1 MSGTGLSGSADVLVI
16 GAGAAGLAAAD
27 ALERAGRSVLVLEA
41 RSRIGGRCL
50 TLRHPGL
57 DTPVEL
63 GAEFIHGRPGATA
76 ALLRRMQTKA
86 VESTRTQRMLWN
98 GRLVGVDA
106 FSAARTAVQDFH
118 ESRDLSFH
126 AFLNRQSLPPLARTL
141 ATMMVQGF
149 DAADPRRVSAR
160 DIAEEWGAEAIGAS
174 QARPR
179 GGYGPL
185 LEKLAGSGARLQLQ
199 TAVREIRWRRGRVQ
213 VAGTFLGQPYRAS
226 ARRAIVTL
234 PLGVLQS
241 SAVRFIPNLKQK
253 NSALSRLASGP
264 VIRVA
269 LVFASRFWEK
279 RFPDVAFF
287 HSPAAPFPTF
297 WTPLPMRAPLLTAW
311 AGGPKAAR
319 LAARGPQAL
328 VHHALQTVQDVLR
341 QKAQPAAAYVH
352 DWQADPCARGG
363 YSYVEVNGAGA
374 REQLAAP
381 LEDTLFF
388 AGEATNTEGESG
400 TVGGALQS
408 GIRAAREILG

>member
-1 MSGTGLSGSADVLVI
+1 MARPQAEVIVI
-16 GAGAAGLAAAD
+16 GAGAAGLAAA
-27 ALERAGRSVLVLEA
+27 ATLARAGRPVLVLEA

-50 TLRHPGL
+50 TLRHPAL
-57 DTPVEL
+57 EAPVEL
-63 GAEFIHGRPGATA
+63 GAEFIHGRPDATV
-76 ALLRRMQTKA
+76 ALLKKMKTKA

-98 GRLVGVDA
+98 GRLVSVDA
-106 FSAARTAVQDFH
+106 FSAARAAVQDFH

-126 AFLNRQSLPPLARTL
+126 AFLNRQSLPPLTRTL

-149 DAADPRRVSAR
+149 DAADPRKVSAH

-199 TAVREIRWRRGRVQ
+199 TAVREVRWRSGRVE
-213 VAGTFLGQPYRAS
+213 VGGTFQGQPFRAI
-226 ARRAIVTL
+226 AKRAIVTL

-241 SAVRFIPNLKQK
+241 GAVRFFP
-253 NSALSRLASGP
+253 ALNEKKLALDKLASGP

-319 LAARGPQAL
+319 LAGRGSHAL
-328 VHHALQTVQDVLR
+328 VHLALQTVEGVLQQDGSL
-341 QKAQPAAAYVH
+341 AAAYVH
-352 DWQADPCARGG
+352 DWRSDPYARGG
-363 YSYVEVNGAGA
+363 YSYVKVNGEGA

-381 LEDTLFF
+381 LEATLFF
-388 AGEATNTEGESG
+388 AGEATNAEGESG

-408 GIRAAREILG
+408 GERAAREALG

>member
-1 MSGTGLSGSADVLVI
+1 LARPQAEVIVI
-16 GAGAAGLAAAD
+16 GAGAAGLAAA
-27 ALERAGRSVLVLEA
+27 AILARAGREVLVLEA

-50 TLRHPGL
+50 TLRHPAL
-57 DTPVEL
+57 EAPVEL
-63 GAEFIHGRPGATA
+63 GAEFIHGRPKATLS
-76 ALLRRMQTKA
+76 LLRRTRTKA

-98 GRLVGVDA
+98 GRLVSVDA
-106 FSAARTAVQDFH
+106 FSAARAAMRDFH
-118 ESRDLSFH
+118 ESRDLSFQ
-126 AFLNRQSLPPLARTL
+126 AFLERQSLPPLSKTL

-149 DAADPRRVSAR
+149 DAADPRQVSAR

-185 LEKLAGSGARLQLQ
+185 LEKLGGSGARLQLQ
-199 TAVREIRWRRGRVQ
+199 TVVREVRWRRGRVE
-213 VAGTFLGQPYRAS
+213 VGGTFQGQPFRAT
-226 ARRAIVTL
+226 AKRAIITL

-241 SAVRFIPNLKQK
+241 GAVRFSPPLNEKK
-253 NSALSRLASGP
+253 FAFARLASGP

-279 RFPDVAFF
+279 RFPEVAFF

-297 WTPLPMRAPLLTAW
+297 WTPLPMRVPLLTAW

-319 LAARGPQAL
+319 LAGRGPQAL
-328 VHHALQTVQDVLR
+328 VHLALQTVEGVL
-341 QKAQPAAAYVH
+341 QHDGSLAAAYVQ
-352 DWQADPCARGG
+352 DWRADPYARGG
-363 YSYVEVNGAGA
+363 YSYVRVHGEGA

-381 LEDTLFF
+381 LEATLFF

-408 GIRAAREILG
+408 GERAAREVLG

>member
-1 MSGTGLSGSADVLVI
+1 LARPQAEVIVI
-16 GAGAAGLAAAD
+16 GAGAAGLAAA
-27 ALERAGRSVLVLEA
+27 ATLARAGRSVLVLEA

-50 TLRHPGL
+50 TLRHPTL
-57 DTPVEL
+57 EAPVEL
-63 GAEFIHGRPGATA
+63 GAEFIHGRPAATV
-76 ALLRRMQTKA
+76 ALLKKMKTKA

-98 GRLVGVDA
+98 GRLVSVDA
-106 FSAARTAVQDFH
+106 FAAARAAVQDFH
-118 ESRDLSFH
+118 ASRDLSFQ
-126 AFLNRQSLPPLARTL
+126 AFLNRQSLPPLTRTL

-149 DAADPRRVSAR
+149 DAADPRKVSAR

-185 LEKLAGSGARLQLQ
+185 LDRLAAGGARLQLQ
-199 TAVREIRWRRGRVQ
+199 TAVREVRWRRGRVEVRGAFQ
-213 VAGTFLGQPYRAS
+213 GQPFRAS
-226 ARRAIVTL
+226 AKRAIVTL

-241 SAVRFIPNLKQK
+241 GAVRFYP
-253 NSALSRLASGP
+253 ALNEKRFALAKLASGP

-287 HSPAAPFPTF
+287 HSPQAPFPTF
-297 WTPLPMRAPLLTAW
+297 WTPLPMCAPLLTAW

-319 LAARGPQAL
+319 LAGRGSRAL
-328 VHHALQTVQDVLR
+328 VHLALQTVEGVL
-341 QKAQPAAAYVH
+341 QHEGSLAAAYVH
-352 DWQADPCARGG
+352 DWRADPYARGG
-363 YSYVEVNGAGA
+363 YSYVKVNGEGA

-381 LEDTLFF
+381 LEATLYF
-388 AGEATNTEGESG
+388 AGEATNAEGESG

-408 GIRAAREILG
+408 GERAAREALG

>member
-1 MSGTGLSGSADVLVI
+1 M
-16 GAGAAGLAAAD
+16 
-27 ALERAGRSVLVLEA
+27 LEA

-50 TLRHPGL
+50 TLRHPSL
-57 DTPVEL
+57 EAPVEL
-63 GAEFIHGRPGATA
+63 GAEFIHGRPQATLS
-76 ALLRRMQTKA
+76 LLRKARTRA

-98 GRLVGVDA
+98 GRLVPVDA
-106 FSAARTAVQDFH
+106 FASARQAVQREVGSRDRSFASFLADQRLPART
-118 ESRDLSFH
+118 RM
-126 AFLNRQSLPPLARTL
+126 L

-149 DAADPRRVSAR
+149 DAADPRQVSAR

-174 QARPR
+174 QARPG

-199 TAVREIRWRRGRVQ
+199 TAVREVRWRRGRVE
-213 VAGTFLGQPYRAS
+213 VGGTFQGQPFRAS
-226 ARRAIVTL
+226 AKRAIVTL

-241 SAVRFIPNLKQK
+241 GAVRFFP
-253 NSALSRLASGP
+253 ALNEKKLALAKLASGP
-264 VIRVA
+264 VVRVA

-287 HSPAAPFPTF
+287 HSPTAPFPTF

-311 AGGPKAAR
+311 AGGPKAVH
-319 LAARGPQAL
+319 LAGRGPQAL
-328 VHHALQTVQDVLR
+328 VHLALQTVEGVLQQDGSL
-341 QKAQPAAAYVH
+341 AAAYVQ
-352 DWQADPCARGG
+352 DWRADPYARGG
-363 YSYVEVNGAGA
+363 YSYVKVNGEGA

-381 LEDTLFF
+381 LEATLFF

-408 GIRAAREILG
+408 GERAAREALG

>member
-1 MSGTGLSGSADVLVI
+1 MGSTGLSGSADVLVI

-27 ALERAGRSVLVLEA
+27 ALERAGRSVLLLEA
-41 RSRIGGRCL
+41 RSRVGGRCL
-50 TLRHPGL
+50 TLRHPSL
-57 DTPVEL
+57 EAPIEL
-63 GAEFIHGRPGATA
+63 GAEFIHGRPRATL
-76 ALLRRMQTKA
+76 ALLGKTRTGA
-86 VESTRTQRMLWN
+86 LESTRTQRMLWN
-98 GRLVGVDA
+98 GRLVAVDA
-106 FSAARTAVQDFH
+106 FASARQAVQQQVG
-118 ESRDLSFH
+118 SRDRSF
-126 AFLNRQSLPPLARTL
+126 ASFLADQRLPARIRML

-149 DAADPRRVSAR
+149 DAADPRKVSAR

-199 TAVREIRWRRGRVQ
+199 TAVREIRWRRGRVEA
-213 VAGTFLGQPYRAS
+213 AGTLFGQPYRAS

-241 SAVRFIPNLKQK
+241 GAVRFFPTLNEKDL
-253 NSALSRLASGP
+253 ALAKLASGP

-287 HSPAAPFPTF
+287 HSPTAPFPTL

-319 LAARGPQAL
+319 LAGRSPQVLVDLARR
-328 VHHALQTVQDVLR
+328 TVESVLR
-341 QKAQPAAAYVH
+341 QKADLAAAYVQ
-352 DWQADPCARGG
+352 DWRADPHARGG
-363 YSYVEVNGAGA
+363 YSYVKVNGAGA

-408 GIRAAREILG
+408 GIRAAHEVLG